1 MDNFSNALA
10 TLNKYGYGHFKS
22 VLKKEVVD
30 SFRNNFFFLF
40 NTLSGYYNEKEF
52 DSEIFSE
59 KLKLFRDSDPK
70 KFNALFKTSKLT
82 NAFNNLFYN
91 QQIQSLCSNILGIN
105 AETVV
110 IGEKQLRID
119 EPKDKLYTLDWHQDS
134 PYYPQAKG
142 GKDSIVINI
151 CLQHCTK
158 NMGSVELIKGSHKN
172 GTLEV
177 INDNIVSNVE
187 QLKVNKEIIDK
198 NNIIVLEPEVSDV
211 IIYDMNLIHR
221 SGYNDSNKARVSV
234 IGRAFNP
241 LSDNFTP
248 YQYTNLELVNL

>member
-1 MDNFSNALA
+1 
-10 TLNKYGYGHFKS
+10 
-22 VLKKEVVD
+22 
-30 SFRNNFFFLF
+30 
-40 NTLSGYYNEKEF
+40 
-52 DSEIFSE
+52 
-59 KLKLFRDSDPK
+59 
-70 KFNALFKTSKLT
+70 
-82 NAFNNLFYN
+82 
-91 QQIQSLCSNILGIN
+91 
-105 AETVV
+105 
-110 IGEKQLRID
+110 
-119 EPKDKLYTLDWHQDS
+119 
-134 PYYPQAKG
+134 
-142 GKDSIVINI
+142 
-151 CLQHCTK
+151 
-158 NMGSVELIKGSHKN
+158 MGSVELIKGSHKN

-221 SGYNDSNKARVSV
+221 SGYNNSNKARVSV